1 MLRIVQQSA
10 SASHSYFSTAQLLL
24 PAPRIAGLLPAWV
37 PSSRPSST
45 PITVFKPQRESLL
58 DRQRAIWAAQ
68 DAEIALFLEG
78 ARQRLAA
85 VATEV
90 AREYP
95 PRSAHP
101 FIWEIAP

>member
-1 MLRIVQQSA
+1 MPIVSQSV
-10 SASHSYFSTAQLLL
+10 SASHSYFPAAQLMLA
-24 PAPRIAGLLPAWV
+24 APRIAGLLPARV
-37 PSSRPSST
+37 PSSVPALMV
-45 PITVFKPQRESLL
+45 IKPRESLL

-68 DAEIALFLEG
+68 DAEIEAFLAG

-85 VATEV
+85 VAAEV
-90 AREYP
+90 ARDFA